1 MEVELVDIMGEK
13 KQIIERLNILQVES
27 GLSNQEFKKI
37 LAKTTGKTP
46 RTLRRWF
53 ALETIIQDIDI
64 KKIAAHFGL
73 HENWLKFGD
82 KNHHESLIDQ
92 IMTSNHFGAVI
103 MKDKKSEKVNHKFI
117 EMMALDMKNMDDNAA
132 CDYVLNSQPEE
143 TKGLCEISAQLAE
156 QSGSHHLTMAMILG
170 DEKKHSME
178 VTTLNLNHGRL
189 LRIIVDKGHV
199 S

>member
-1 MEVELVDIMGEK
+1 MGEK
-13 KQIIERLNILQVES
+13 KQIIERLNVLQEES

-53 ALETIIQDIDI
+53 ALEAIIQDADI
-64 KKIAAHFGL
+64 RKIASHFGL

-103 MKDKKSEKVNHKFI
+103 QKDQKTEKVNHKFI
-117 EMMALDMKNMDDNAA
+117 DMMALSAKIVDENTA
-132 CDYVLNSQPEE
+132 CDYVLSLQSEE
-143 TKGLCEISAQLAE
+143 TKGLCEISGQLAE
-156 QSGSHHLTMAMILG
+156 QSGSHHLTMVMVLG
-170 DEKKHSME
+170 DEKKHTVD
-178 VTTLNLNHGRL
+178 VTTLSLNHGRI

>member
-1 MEVELVDIMGEK
+1 MGEK
-13 KQIIERLNILQVES
+13 KQIIDRLNILQEES
-27 GLSNQEFKKI
+27 GLSHQEFKKT
-37 LAKTTGKTP
+37 LAKATGKTP

-53 ALETIIQDIDI
+53 ALETIIQDADI

-103 MKDKKSEKVNHKFI
+103 MKDHKSEKINHKFI
-117 EMMALDMKNMDDNAA
+117 EMMALSTKNLDENAA
-132 CDYVLNSQPEE
+132 CDYVLNFQSEE
-143 TKGLCEISAQLAE
+143 TKGLCEISGQLAE
-156 QSGSHHLTMAMILG
+156 QSGSHHLTMIMVLG
-170 DEKKHSME
+170 DGIKHTVE
-178 VTTLNLNHGRL
+178 VTTLSLNHGRI

>member
-1 MEVELVDIMGEK
+1 MGAK
-13 KQIIERLNILQVES
+13 KQIIERLNVLRDES
-27 GLSNQEFKKI
+27 GLSNQEFKKM
-37 LAKTTGKTP
+37 LAKDTGKTP

-53 ALETIIQDIDI
+53 ALETIIQDADI

-103 MKDKKSEKVNHKFI
+103 IKDNKSEKINHKFI
-117 EMMALDMKNMDDNAA
+117 EMMGIPTKCIDENTA
-132 CDYVLNSQPEE
+132 CEYILNFQSEE
-143 TKGLCEISAQLAE
+143 TKGLCEISGQLAQ
-156 QSGSHHLTMAMILG
+156 QSGSHHLTIVMVLG
-170 DEKKHSME
+170 DEKKHSVD
-178 VTTLNLNHGRL
+178 VTTLNLNHGRI